1 VMRMRRQNTV
11 IIIGLRFLLLAC
23 VYTADSFL
31 HHNFNNA
38 GWKNHPHRRICSSVL
53 NKSASDV
60 QDNAER
66 DRTKY
71 GMGGVDL
78 YSRWITLVD
87 QGHVTAT
94 TTLSNEEIF
103 TGNNSDDDD
112 DDDSMNLNVRYGV
125 KLFKGEGEMH
135 LVEFVELLN
144 ENNVRNSK
152 MKDRILSIN
161 ETLTEMQSTLWTVDR
176 SDIAASS
183 GGGISNNNTGLAI
196 KCIYD
201 GLYVAQLQ
209 LVRTLRP
216 PRSKEMSG
224 TAVAKTASNTATT
237 VSCQPPP
244 YNPSNSFL
252 VGPLR
257 LFGQGGFH
265 GEGEPRVR
273 MARLSA
279 TPNEEDQRMWDVYH
293 NISPVDPRG
302 HFLLVPDLEQSTKN
316 WRDQSLIATDCHD
329 ITNLASTIQPPGSL
343 MITFNSVGAGAS
355 QNHVHCHAWV
365 CPPAPLVQEGR
376 RKGYAVE
383 NAAVTSS
390 LKLQHGTTVSL
401 LDYPCTCI
409 KLSVTIDGLEGGGGG
424 GGGVG
429 KRRRP
434 SAALDEIGRA
444 IATIVQIAQEMEAPH
459 NVAWTNN
466 NNNNNN
472 NNEATEGSVVLTSY
486 IFFRSKAETT
496 IPNTNDV
503 FRLGASEAMGVFH
516 CSSNDQMESLSGE
529 GFMESILRAV
539 STLPRDIIWN
549 RVENE
554 CS

>member
-1 VMRMRRQNTV
+1 MRTV
-11 IIIGLRFLLLAC
+11 IIVIGLRFLLVLLKF
-23 VYTADSFL
+23 VSTANSFL
-31 HHNFNNA
+31 HHNFFNNA
-38 GWKNHPHRRICSSVL
+38 GWKNYPHRRKFHSSVH
-53 NKSASDV
+53 NMQHA
-60 QDNAER
+60 AER
-66 DRTKY
+66 DCTKY

-94 TTLSNEEIF
+94 TTLTNEEIC
-103 TGNNSDDDD
+103 TANNDDDD
-112 DDDSMNLNVRYGV
+112 GTPSLNVRYGV
-125 KLFKGEGEMH
+125 KLVKGEEEMH
-135 LVEFVELLN
+135 LAEFVELLN
-144 ENNVRNSK
+144 EKNVRNCK
-152 MKDRILSIN
+152 MKERILSIN
-161 ETLTEMQSTLWTVDR
+161 HTLAEMQSKLWTID
-176 SDIAASS
+176 SSYSAASGS
-183 GGGISNNNTGLAI
+183 RGAINNSSSSNSTGLAI

-201 GLYVAQLQ
+201 GQYVAQLQ

-224 TAVAKTASNTATT
+224 TAVAKTASDTAAAV

-257 LFGQGGFH
+257 LFGQGDFH

-279 TPNEEDQRMWDVYH
+279 TPNEADQRMWDIYH

-302 HFLLVPDLEQSTKN
+302 HFLLVPDLEESTTN

-329 ITNLASTIQPPGSL
+329 ISYLASTIQPPGSL
-343 MITFNSVGAGAS
+343 VVTFNSVGAGAS
-355 QNHVHCHAWV
+355 QNHIHCHGWA
-365 CPPAPLVQEGR
+365 CPPAPFVGQGGR
-376 RKGYAVE
+376 SGCYAVE

-390 LKLQHGTTVSL
+390 LKLQNGTTVSL

-409 KLSVTIDGLEGGGGG
+409 KLSVTIDGVKGSS
-424 GGGVG
+424 
-429 KRRRP
+429 KRRP

-444 IATIVQIAQEMEAPH
+444 IATIVHIAQEMESPH
-459 NVAWTNN
+459 NVAWTNS
-466 NNNNNN
+466 NN
-472 NNEATEGSVVLTSY
+472 NNEQGSVTLNSY
-486 IFFRSKAETT
+486 IFFRSKAETI
-496 IPNTNDV
+496 IPNTNV
-503 FRLGASEAMGVFH
+503 YFRLGASEAMGVFH

-529 GFMESILRAV
+529 MESILSAV

-549 RVENE
+549 RVETE
-554 CS
+554 FSKL